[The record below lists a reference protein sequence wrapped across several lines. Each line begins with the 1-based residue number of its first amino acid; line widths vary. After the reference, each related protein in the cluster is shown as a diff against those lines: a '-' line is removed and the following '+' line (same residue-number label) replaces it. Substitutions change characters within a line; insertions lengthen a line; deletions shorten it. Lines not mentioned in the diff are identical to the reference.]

1 MSHSF
6 RNPIRR
12 RSGVRMTAL
21 LLCLILLLSFAG
33 CDQNRNTEPTSKQT
47 DSFPPTGTEPGT
59 APGTETLPATSETVP
74 VTTETVPP
82 ETETVSPLPDDLGGF
97 AVSTSTSEATLV
109 GMQILSSG
117 GNAVDA
123 AAAISFMLSVSE
135 PYSSGIGG
143 GGIMLIYD
151 SKTGETHTIDYYG
164 AAGAAETPA
173 DNVAVPGLVAGMDK
187 ALKSFGTMSLA
198 DTLQPAIDY
207 AEEGFTVSDAF
218 IFRLNYSD
226 SLRQN
231 PAFNGLKVGD
241 VLKQKELAETF
252 RTLQREGA
260 DAFYRG
266 SIAEDIAAS
275 CGLTKKDLAKYRA
288 RQRSVVRSEFAGY
301 QIIGSYGPSSSLT
314 VCQMLKIAEML
325 DIPSPQTDP
334 NGYLDVLKT
343 ATTVAFKSRKYH
355 VVDPGFYKFRPN
367 KYLSESYLQGRI
379 DKLTT
384 AAWEDD
390 NEQYCTTQFSVIDRN
405 GLVVCVTNSLSDSWG
420 SYVCVDGFYLNNTLR
435 NFSSSGKN
443 AYEPK
448 KRPRTHFSPM
458 ICVGPDG
465 ELLTI
470 GTPGGLEIP
479 KLLTTVLIDILREG
493 EDVQTAVDK
502 GRLYYDSDGSLCI
515 ESEDVH
521 DSLIDIDQIDELY
534 YLNSSHLIFGC
545 TSIVGYRPDTG
556 VYAVCDMRRDTSKAM
571 VYHFNQ

>member
-1 MSHSF
+1 MSLSF
-6 RNPIRR
+6 RNPFRR
-12 RSGVRMTAL
+12 PLGVRISAVIV
-21 LLCLILLLSFAG
+21 LLCLLLSFSG
-33 CDQNRNTEPTSKQT
+33 CDQAKTTTQQTES
-47 DSFPPTGTEPGT
+47 DAPTGSVQ
-59 APGTETLPATSETVP
+59 PGTEQGSETVP
-74 VTTETVPP
+74 GTSETSPVTTATVPP
-82 ETETVSPLPDDLGGF
+82 ATETGTGIPDDLGGF

-109 GMQILSSG
+109 GMQVLSSG

-151 SKTGETHTIDYYG
+151 SKTGEAHTLDYYG
-164 AAGAAETPA
+164 AAGAAETPE
-173 DNVAVPGLVAGMDK
+173 DSVAVPGLVAGMDK

-226 SLRQN
+226 SLQSN
-231 PAFNGLKVGD
+231 PAFTGLKVGD

-252 RTLQREGA
+252 RTIQREGA

-266 SIAEDIAAS
+266 SIAEDIVAS
-275 CGLTKKDLAKYRA
+275 CALTKRDLAKYRA
-288 RQRSVVRSEFAGY
+288 RQRSVVRSDFAGY

-325 DIPSPQTDP
+325 DIPSPKTDP
-334 NGYLDVLKT
+334 NGYLNVLKT

-355 VVDPGFYKFRPN
+355 VVDPGFYRFRPK
-367 KYLSESYLQGRI
+367 KYLSEDYLQGRI
-379 DKLTT
+379 DKVT
-384 AAWEDD
+384 ASTWEDD
-390 NEQYCTTQFSVIDRN
+390 NEQFCTTQFAVIDRN

-420 SYVCVDGFYLNNTLR
+420 SYVCVDGFYLNDTLS

-521 DSLIDIDQIDELY
+521 DSLIDIDRVEELY

-556 VYAVCDMRRDTSKAM
+556 VYAVCDLRRDTSRAM
-571 VYHFNQ
+571 VYQFNQ